1 VDLDR
6 LQLETPR
13 LLLRLPRQEDF
24 EAWAAFAADEEATR
38 HIGGVQQ
45 RGAAWR
51 GLAAMRGAWHLRG
64 FSMFSVIEKASGRW
78 VGRVGPFQAEAWPG
92 TEVGWSI
99 VRACWGRGYA
109 TEAASACMD
118 WVFGVLGWERAIH
131 TISPPNAA
139 SKAVAARLGSAYLEL
154 GRLPEPYYQTPVE
167 IWGQTRGQW
176 LARRGASA

>member
-1 VDLDR
+1 VDLDG

-38 HIGGVQQ
+38 HIGGAQQ

-64 FSMFSVIEKASGRW
+64 FAMFSVIEKAGDRW
-78 VGRVGPFQAEAWPG
+78 VGRVGPFQPEAWPG
-92 TEVGWSI
+92 PEVGWSI
-99 VRACWGRGYA
+99 ARDCWGRGYA

-118 WVFGVLGWERAIH
+118 WVFDELGWERAIH
-131 TISPPNAA
+131 TIDPANTA
-139 SKAVAARLGSAYLEL
+139 SKAVAARLGSAYLGM
-154 GRLPEPYYQTPVE
+154 GRLLEPYYQTPVE
-167 IWGQTRGQW
+167 IWGQSRAQW
-176 LARRGASA
+176 RARRGARG